1 MVVVPLPNPAS
12 DAPAQPAGAQAESY
26 PWLHYAAGGALLLG
40 GILLVSGKR
49 RAGLLS
55 TITGAA
61 LAMLDQQD
69 AVQAWWVALPGLVD
83 DASRMLHQVEGV
95 VESLDAQREKIRT
108 LVKKSD

>member
-1 MVVVPLPNPAS
+1 MVVVPLPNPATE
-12 DAPAQPAGAQAESY
+12 APAKPAAAKAESY
-26 PWLHYAAGGALLLG
+26 PWLRYAAGGSLLAGGLLLMG
-40 GILLVSGKR
+40 GKQ
-49 RAGLLS
+49 RAGLLA

-95 VESLDAQREKIRT
+95 VESLDAQREKIRS
-108 LVKKSD
+108 LVK